1 MDDPDREARHG
12 GYATLAGRGEAELR
26 VERSRF
32 VALAAPTAAEADAR
46 LLVAETLRLHHD
58 ARHVCF
64 GWRGGPDGGWRELRS
79 DAGEPAGT
87 AGEPILA
94 ALRHAEIAAATV
106 VVARWFGGV
115 KLGTGGLGRAYGAA
129 AAAALAAAPRRVVI
143 PGAEH
148 RLRFAYAHERTVA
161 HLLERHDG
169 RLVRR
174 DYGPQVAWQV
184 WLPEA
189 TRAAFAGE
197 LAEATA
203 GAVALDST
211 TDGEGSG

>member
-1 MDDPDREARHG
+1 MDDAARHAQNSS
-12 GYATLAGRGEAELR
+12 YETLAGQGEAELR

-32 VALAAPTAAEADAR
+32 VALAAPVADEASAR
-46 LLVAETLRLHHD
+46 LLLAELSRRHHD

-64 GWRGGPDGGWRELRS
+64 AWRGGPGSGGRELRS

-94 ALRHAEIAAATV
+94 ALRHAGLAEAIV

-115 KLGTGGLGRAYGAA
+115 KLGPGGLSRAYGAA
-129 AAAALAAAPRRVVI
+129 AAAALAAAPRRLVI

-148 RLRFAYAHERTVA
+148 RLRFAYALEKTIA

-169 RLVRR
+169 RVVRR
-174 DYGPQVAWQV
+174 EYGPQVDWRV
-184 WLPEA
+184 WLPNA
-189 TRAAFAGE
+189 MRDAFDTV
-197 LAEATA
+197 LAEVTA
-203 GAVALDST
+203 GTVALDNA
-211 TDGEGSG
+211 TDGEENG

>member
-1 MDDPDREARHG
+1 MEDAARFAEHA
-12 GYATLAGRGEAELR
+12 GYETLAGQGEAEIR

-32 VALAAPTAAEADAR
+32 VALAAPVVDEAGAR
-46 LLVAETLRLHHD
+46 LLLAEQARRHHD

-64 GWRGGPDGGWRELRS
+64 AWRGGPGSGGRELRS

-94 ALRHAEIAAATV
+94 ALRHAGLAEAVV

-115 KLGTGGLGRAYGAA
+115 KLGTGGLSRAYGAA
-129 AAAALAAAPRRVVI
+129 AAAALAAAPRRLVI
-143 PGAEH
+143 PGTEH
-148 RLRFAYAHERTVA
+148 RLRFAYALEKTIA

-169 RLVRR
+169 RVVRR
-174 DYGPQVAWQV
+174 EYGPQVDWRV
-184 WLPEA
+184 WLPNA
-189 TRAAFAGE
+189 TRAAFATG

-203 GAVALDST
+203 GTVALDSET
-211 TDGEGSG
+211 GGEESG

>member
-1 MDDPDREARHG
+1 MDDAAQFAANA
-12 GYATLAGRGEAELR
+12 GYETLAGQGEAEIR

-32 VALAAPTAAEADAR
+32 VALAAPVADEAGAR
-46 LLVAETLRLHHD
+46 LLLAELSRRHHD
-58 ARHVCF
+58 AHHVCF
-64 GWRGGPDGGWRELRS
+64 AWRGGPGADGRELRS

-94 ALRHAEIAAATV
+94 VLRHAGLAAAIV

-115 KLGTGGLGRAYGAA
+115 KLGTGGLSRAYGAA
-129 AAAALAAAPRRVVI
+129 ATAALAAAPRRLVV

-148 RLRFAYAHERTVA
+148 RLRFAYAHEKTIA

-169 RLVRR
+169 RVVRR
-174 DYGPQVAWQV
+174 EYGPQVNWRV
-184 WLPEA
+184 WLPNA
-189 TRAAFAGE
+189 TRAAFATG

-203 GAVALDST
+203 GAVALDSAT
-211 TDGEGSG
+211 GGEESG

>member
-1 MDDPDREARHG
+1 MDDAARDGTGG
-12 GYATLAGRGEAELR
+12 GYATLAGQGEAELR

-32 VALAAPTAAEADAR
+32 VALAAPAADEAGAR
-46 LLVAETLRLHHD
+46 LLVAGQTRRHHD

-64 GWRGGPDGGWRELRS
+64 GWRGGPGAGGRELRS

-94 ALRHAEIAAATV
+94 ALRHADLAEAVV

-143 PGAEH
+143 PGAEG
-148 RLRFAYAHERTVA
+148 RLRFAYALEKTVA
-161 HLLERHDG
+161 HLLEQH
-169 RLVRR
+169 
-174 DYGPQVAWQV
+174 
-184 WLPEA
+184 
-189 TRAAFAGE
+189 
-197 LAEATA
+197 
-203 GAVALDST
+203 
-211 TDGEGSG
+211 

>member
-1 MDDPDREARHG
+1 MDDAAR
-12 GYATLAGRGEAELR
+12 YAEHADYETLTGQGEAELR

-32 VALAAPTAAEADAR
+32 VALAAPVADEAGAR
-46 LLVAETLRLHHD
+46 RLVAELARRHHD

-64 GWRGGPDGGWRELRS
+64 GWRGGPGSGGRELRS

-94 ALRHAEIAAATV
+94 ALRHAGLADAVV

-115 KLGTGGLGRAYGAA
+115 KLGPGGLSRAYGAA
-129 AAAALAAAPRRVVI
+129 ATAALAAAPRRLVV

-148 RLRFAYAHERTVA
+148 RLRFAYAHEKTIA

-169 RLVRR
+169 RVVRR
-174 DYGPQVAWQV
+174 EYGPQVDWRV
-184 WLPEA
+184 WLPNA
-189 TRAAFAGE
+189 TRNAFATA

-203 GAVALDST
+203 GDVGLGGGAG
-211 TDGEGSG
+211 GEE

>member
-1 MDDPDREARHG
+1 
-12 GYATLAGRGEAELR
+12 
-26 VERSRF
+26 
-32 VALAAPTAAEADAR
+32 VALAAPVADEAAAR
-46 LLVAETLRLHHD
+46 QLLAEQARRHHD

-64 GWRGGPDGGWRELRS
+64 AWRGGPGSGGPGADGRELRS

-94 ALRHAEIAAATV
+94 ALRHAGLAEAIV

-115 KLGTGGLGRAYGAA
+115 KLGPGGLSRAYGAA
-129 AAAALAAAPRRVVI
+129 ATAALAAAPRRLVV

-148 RLRFAYAHERTVA
+148 RLRFAYALEKTIA

-169 RLVRR
+169 RVVRR
-174 DYGPQVAWQV
+174 EYGPQVDWRV
-184 WLPEA
+184 WLPNA
-189 TRAAFAGE
+189 TRAAFATG

-203 GAVALDST
+203 GAVALDNAT
-211 TDGEGSG
+211 GGEESG